1 MEARTCI
8 TAAVFVVVV
17 EKLPGGFPE
26 ITLPPSTKVV
36 EIGHSA
42 VLVCSAAGSP
52 LPRITWVREMVP
64 VDTAN
69 NQRYTVLESGRPGKQ
84 TSPLVFLLPTPEK
97 TPL

>member
-1 MEARTCI
+1 MKLR
-8 TAAVFVVVV
+8 VVYGVAV
-17 EKLPGGFPE
+17 EKLAGGFPE

-52 LPRITWVREMVP
+52 LPMITWVREMVP

-69 NQRYTVLESGRPGKQ
+69 NPRYTVLESGRPGKPLY
-84 TSPLVFLLPTPEK
+84 TSPPSSN
-97 TPL
+97 

>member
-1 MEARTCI
+1 M
-8 TAAVFVVVV
+8 FVVAV

-69 NQRYTVLESGRPGKQ
+69 NQRYTVLESGRPGNK
-84 TSPLVFLLPTPEK
+84 PLHFFLLTN
-97 TPL
+97 TSLIMTT